1 MVSLFLSFSPLN
13 HVFPPADHTFI
24 ASSWSAF
31 CLPVQTRRK
40 AICKALFSF
49 SFLLLP
55 YFHPPVE
62 TSTPP
67 GITCFFSCASV
78 QRVAIL
84 FFFFFMQG
92 MFCREKQIDAAA
104 SGQQKETKDSRPS
117 RCRTPPAKSWES
129 QPNPTTSL
137 KMYAHGAGSSR
148 PQYLYGCQAKQASM
162 SASLSPTVPSRGELA
177 GWLAGSL
184 ARRTGGKSGRDFEE
198 RRIACLPSPP
208 PALAEITWCRR
219 RIIRDIL
226 RSGDEIIIPRPVLAR
241 AHCGT
246 GQVGSLR
253 RGGGLVAGSGVR
265 M

>member
-1 MVSLFLSFSPLN
+1 MSSLQLTIRS
-13 HVFPPADHTFI
+13 
-24 ASSWSAF
+24 
-31 CLPVQTRRK
+31 
-40 AICKALFSF
+40 
-49 SFLLLP
+49 LLLP
-55 YFHPPVE
+55 GLLFACRSRRGAKPSAKHFFLFL
-62 TSTPP
+62 
-67 GITCFFSCASV
+67 FFSFPIFTHRWKRPRPQELLAFFHAHPSSV
-78 QRVAIL
+78 SPSF

>member
-1 MVSLFLSFSPLN
+1 MPAGPDEAQSHLQSTFFFFFSSPSLFSPTGGNVHAPRNYLL
-13 HVFPPADHTFI
+13 FFMRIRPA
-24 ASSWSAF
+24 
-31 CLPVQTRRK
+31 CR
-40 AICKALFSF
+40 
-49 SFLLLP
+49 
-55 YFHPPVE
+55 HP
-62 TSTPP
+62 
-67 GITCFFSCASV
+67 
-78 QRVAIL
+78 